1 MPDDRGDIGPLR
13 ASQQNGEP
21 SMRWVISALIMLGL
35 PAHALAQDFGVLRG
49 SIPTYHWG
57 GFYGGGQ
64 ISDSSSNMNFGQ
76 AAGSELSYVLRNTAI
91 EADQHI
97 SGWTVLGSRL
107 PTSTGYGAF
116 VGYNSEWECLVLG
129 VEANYTHFSGLSA
142 SSADS
147 IARSFTDSTNL
158 PAGHNYVYS
167 ANVSAQS
174 SMKIT
179 DIATFRGR
187 AGWEVGNFLPYA
199 FGGFAVGRANW
210 ATSATFAYTAF
221 DSPTPSTPPIA
232 PLPPM
237 SYGPVGSANGANGTF
252 LYGVAAGLGM
262 DWALTTNLFVRG
274 EFEYVYFAP
283 TAHIQASVT
292 TARVGAGFKF

>member
-1 MPDDRGDIGPLR
+1 
-13 ASQQNGEP
+13 
-21 SMRWVISALIMLGL
+21 MRWVICALIMLGL

-64 ISDSSSNMNFGQ
+64 LSGSSGNMNFGQ
-76 AAGSELSYVLRNTAI
+76 AAGSELSYVLRDTAI
-91 EADQHI
+91 EADQGI

-129 VEANYTHFSGLSA
+129 AEVNYTHFSGMSA
-142 SSADS
+142 TSADS
-147 IARSFTDSTNL
+147 IGRSFTDSTNL
-158 PAGHNYVYS
+158 PAGHSYVYS
-167 ANVSAQS
+167 VNVSAQS
-174 SMKIT
+174 SLKIT

-199 FGGFAVGRANW
+199 FGGLAVGRANY
-210 ATSATFAYTAF
+210 ATSATFSYTAF
-221 DSPTPSTPPIA
+221 DSPTPPLTP
-232 PLPPM
+232 LSPM
-237 SYGPVGSANGANGTF
+237 SDGPINSANGANGTF
-252 LYGVAAGLGM
+252 LYGAAMGLGM
-262 DWALTTNLFVRG
+262 DWALTANLFVRG
-274 EFEYVYFAP
+274 EVEYIYFAP
-283 TAHIQASVT
+283 MAHIQASVT